1 MTKYYLQIFLFITGT
16 AFSSPVHAN
25 TPFHDSSIFIDNQQL
40 ARTIN
45 IGYVLNSEMNN
56 HTIDSLL
63 KQLETLKEMH
73 FTAARIPIDWISA
86 MDSGK
91 EFIIHDSFLQNIDQ
105 VVQKVLSLQMALIL
119 DNHSDEDLMNDPV
132 RWRSRLLALWTQLAQ
147 HYKKISHQLIFE
159 PLAEPHG
166 NMNPYWNSLIP
177 DLLARIR
184 TYDPERP
191 VIIGPI
197 FFNQPD
203 FLNQLMLPANDR
215 CIIVSFHQYKPV
227 RFTMQGEI
235 WFPYGKPL
243 EWIGTPWPQKDE
255 EKSLDLLFSRV
266 GIWAKANHRPVF
278 LGEFGV
284 SSFADIPSASRW
296 IQFNRSEA
304 EKNGFS
310 WAFWSCY
317 GFEFSLFDA
326 KTQRWNIK
334 FLKAL
339 MPEYYS
345 D

>member
-1 MTKYYLQIFLFITGT
+1 MNKYYLQILLFITGT
-16 AFSSPVHAN
+16 AFSLPVQADSRFN
-25 TPFHDSSIFIDNQQL
+25 DSSIFIDNQQL

-56 HTIDSLL
+56 QTINSLF

-73 FTAARIPIDWISA
+73 FTAVRIPIDWISA

-91 EFIIHDSFLQNIDQ
+91 KFIIRESFLQKIDQ
-105 VVQKVLSLQMALIL
+105 VVQKVLFLKLALIL
-119 DNHSDEDLMNDPV
+119 DNHSDEELMNNPV

-184 TYDPERP
+184 IYDPERP
-191 VIIGPI
+191 IIIGPI

-203 FLNQLMLPANDR
+203 FLNQLSLPPNDR
-215 CIIVSFHQYKPV
+215 FIIVSFHQYKPV

-255 EKSLDLLFSRV
+255 EQSLDQLFSRV
-266 GIWAKANHRPVF
+266 SAWAIANHRPVF

-284 SSFADIPSASRW
+284 SSFADTASASRW
-296 IQFNRSEA
+296 IRFNRSEA

-310 WAFWSCY
+310 WGYWSCF
-317 GFEFSLFDA
+317 GIEFSLYNT
-326 KTQRWNIK
+326 KTQRWNKK
-334 FLKAL
+334 FLESL
-339 MPEYYS
+339 MPDFYP
-345 D
+345 